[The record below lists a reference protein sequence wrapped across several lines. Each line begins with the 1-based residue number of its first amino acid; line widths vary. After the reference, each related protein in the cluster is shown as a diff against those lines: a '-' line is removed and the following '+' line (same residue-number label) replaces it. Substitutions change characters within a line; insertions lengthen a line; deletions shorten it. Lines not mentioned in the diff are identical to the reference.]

1 MKSLRTS
8 PKVMINMGISLNFT
22 KRKNDIIYLEI
33 LVYHLRSTTIYL
45 NIKRLELN
53 GSIIYGTRKKAVYL
67 EMIWDLERLFRLLS
81 TSMDSLKLR

>member
-1 MKSLRTS
+1 
-8 PKVMINMGISLNFT
+8 MINMGISLNFT

-45 NIKRLELN
+45 NIKRLVLN

-81 TSMDSLKLR
+81 TSMDSLKLRWFKKY